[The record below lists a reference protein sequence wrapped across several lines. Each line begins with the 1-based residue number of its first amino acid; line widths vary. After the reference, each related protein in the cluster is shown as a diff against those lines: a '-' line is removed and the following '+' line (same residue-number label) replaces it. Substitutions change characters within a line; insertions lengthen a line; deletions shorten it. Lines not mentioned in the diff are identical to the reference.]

1 MAGPTR
7 SSAASPSGR
16 SGLAAVGV
24 LLLLQSRRT
33 CHSLILSRQTVS
45 MIDPRGWNRER
56 EKPKKKNLPFD
67 PVNLSTLEPFSI
79 HSFTPSSPSLLRQV
93 SPPPPSP
100 LSPHAPAC
108 CTFALSISSQVPETR
123 RGRESN
129 CIPPIIIIIIIIIFF
144 SVLLYPLVLSPSSIS
159 FLGRALFLFIHPPPS
174 TTNTNSPSSWSPS
187 HHMTT
192 LARPAFGC
200 PSGAYSP
207 SSHKR

>member
-7 SSAASPSGR
+7 SSSASPSGR

-24 LLLLQSRRT
+24 LLLLQSQRT

-56 EKPKKKNLPFD
+56 EKRKKTCHLTP
-67 PVNLSTLEPFSI
+67 STFRPSSHSRFI
-79 HSFTPSSPSLLRQV
+79 HSLPLHRLFFVVKSRPLH
-93 SPPPPSP
+93 PPPSR
-100 LSPHAPAC
+100 LTLQHAAY
-108 CTFALSISSQVPETR
+108 LHSRSRVRSR
-123 RGRESN
+123 KHRGRESN
-129 CIPPIIIIIIIIIFF
+129 CIPPIIIIIIIIF

>member
-1 MAGPTR
+1 MEP
-7 SSAASPSGR
+7 
-16 SGLAAVGV
+16 
-24 LLLLQSRRT
+24 
-33 CHSLILSRQTVS
+33 
-45 MIDPRGWNRER
+45 RER
-56 EKPKKKNLPFD
+56 ETKKKNHPQKNLPFD

-79 HSFTPSSPSLLRQV
+79 HSFTPSSPSLLLRQV

-108 CTFALSISSQVPETR
+108 CTFALSISSQVPETQ

-129 CIPPIIIIIIIIIFF
+129 CIPPIIIIIIIIFF

-159 FLGRALFLFIHPPPS
+159 FLGRALFRFIHPPPS
-174 TTNTNSPSSWSPS
+174 TTNTISPSSWSPS